1 MADTFSTSL
10 EFRLQSVGG
19 NNNTWGSLLNTTLS
33 NIDAA
38 LGGVAQISLA
48 SADVTLSTAQNRNPV
63 IEVTGTLPAD
73 RDLVVKTQ
81 TKAFWIKNST
91 SGAYTVTVKT
101 AAGTGVEVPQGE
113 WRLVYCDGTNVETI
127 TGSLAS
133 YDSIVAAL
141 IDSDAI
147 TTDKILNANV
157 TFEKLAMAIQ
167 DSLADPGDIKFTAA
181 TIEPDGW
188 LLCLDRRSAE
198 PPTQTCSWQ
207 LAPLTVLVTERRRSI
222 CLMCGAVPLP
232 ARITWGAR
240 LPTG

>member
-63 IEVTGTLPAD
+63 IEVTGTLPDD

-81 TKAFWIKNST
+81 TKTFWIKNST

-133 YDSIVAAL
+133 YDSIVFGAA

-147 TTDKILNANV
+147 TTDK
-157 TFEKLAMAIQ
+157 
-167 DSLADPGDIKFTAA
+167 
-181 TIEPDGW
+181 
-188 LLCLDRRSAE
+188 RSE
-198 PPTQTCSWQ
+198 CQRH
-207 LAPLTVLVTERRRSI
+207 V
-222 CLMCGAVPLP
+222 
-232 ARITWGAR
+232 
-240 LPTG
+240 